1 MNPNLPPYVVLCE
14 HLPYGGSQLWDSAF
28 LPPVHQGARVIP
40 GAEPVPNLK
49 PAVENLTLRQLESQ
63 LLDDLNAAYQNARPG
78 DLEARARSSSFQT
91 ARGMMSLIPEIFR
104 IQEETPETL
113 DFMVFRPMI
122 KAASPGNASWLDGW
136 LSRVFELLRS
146 STAARATTGILMAIC
161 NTIAPKLSAWI
172 RPCEPSSLI

>member
-113 DFMVFRPMI
+113 ELYGVPANDQSSFAWQCLVARRL
-122 KAASPGNASWLDGW
+122 AEQ
-136 LSRVFELLRS
+136 VFEPSRS

-172 RPCEPSSLI
+172 SPASPHH